1 MKMTPCP
8 LVMIE
13 WEDSAQ
19 PVAAW
24 AHLESIQPGGVVLC
38 ASVGWLIHD
47 GEDLKMI
54 APNFGGLESQ
64 NNAQVSGVI
73 RIPTRCVRAVH
84 KLKEPSL
91 SGAGPSSR
99 PAKAQKRRAS

>member
-1 MKMTPCP
+1 MSSCP

-19 PVAAW
+19 PVSGW
-24 AHLESIQPGGVVLC
+24 AHLESVEPGSVVQC

-47 GEDLKMI
+47 GADLKVI
-54 APNFGGLESQ
+54 APNFGGLESEH
-64 NNAQVSGVI
+64 NAQVSGVI

-91 SGAGPSSR
+91 SGVGPSSR
-99 PAKAQKRRAS
+99 PATAQKRRAS